1 MRKIRMGM
9 VGGGKGAF
17 IGAIHRIAAQLDNQ
31 IELVCGAF
39 SSDPHNSVASGEA
52 LYLDKTRCYSSYQ
65 EMFAQ
70 EAKLG
75 NDKRIDM
82 VAIVTPNHLHF
93 PVAKMAL
100 EHGFHVMSDKPATVD
115 LAQTLA
121 LKTIIEK
128 TGLLYGLT
136 HTYTGYPMVKEARAR
151 VKEGQLGKIKKI
163 VVEYPQ
169 GWLANKSDEDSKQ
182 AAWRLDPK
190 KSGISCCMADIGVHA
205 ANLAEY
211 VTGLAITEVCADLS
225 SSVTGRLLDD
235 DGTVLLRFNS
245 GAKGT
250 LQASQISVGEENSL
264 KLRVYGETASIEW
277 SQLEPNSLWM
287 KYSDKASQLLRAGV
301 GEMNAITQANMR
313 TPAGHPEGY
322 LEAFANIYTQFSY
335 QIRNRLFADTTDTI
349 DTNEAA
355 IKDVPGIDSAIRG
368 MAFIENVVAASQ
380 SELKWHKFS
389 LEPQKITIPA
399 INSNE
404 KNKVLRD
411 IS

>member
-1 MRKIRMGM
+1 MGM

-39 SSDPHNSVASGEA
+39 SSDPDNAVASGKA
-52 LYLDKTRCYSSYQ
+52 LYLDEERCYHTYQ
-65 EMFAQ
+65 EMFEQ

-75 NDKRIDM
+75 DDKRMDM

-93 PVAKMAL
+93 SVAKMAF
-100 EHGFHVMSDKPATVD
+100 EHGFHVMSDKPATVN
-115 LAQTLA
+115 LAETLA
-121 LKTIIEK
+121 LKDIIEQ

-136 HTYTGYPMVKEARAR
+136 HTYTGYPMVKEAKAR
-151 VKEGQLGKIKKI
+151 IKQGQLGKIKKI

-169 GWLANKSDEDSKQ
+169 GWLAHKSDEDSKQ

-190 KSGISCCMADIGVHA
+190 KSGISCCMGDIGVHA

-225 SSVTGRLLDD
+225 TSIAGRVLDD

-245 GAKGT
+245 GAQGT
-250 LQASQISVGEENSL
+250 LQASQISIGEENCL

-277 SQLEPNSLWM
+277 SQLDPNSVWM
-287 KYSDKASQLLRAGV
+287 KYADKPSQLIRAGV
-301 GEMNAITQANMR
+301 GEMDAITQANMR

-335 QIRNRLFADTTDTI
+335 QIRKRLFSSTSDHGTNDSTI
-349 DTNEAA
+349 GDIVTINEAA
-355 IKDVPGIDSAIRG
+355 MNDVPDIESAIRG

-389 LEPQKITIPA
+389 LEPQNIVIS
-399 INSNE
+399 SNHT
-404 KNKVLRD
+404 KPTK
-411 IS
+411 

>member
-39 SSDPHNSVASGEA
+39 SSDADNAVASGKA
-52 LYLDKTRCYSSYQ
+52 LYLEEERCYRSYQ
-65 EMFAQ
+65 DMFAK

-75 NDKRIDM
+75 DDKRMDM

-115 LAQTLA
+115 LAEALA
-121 LKTIIEK
+121 LKTIIEQ

-136 HTYTGYPMVKEARAR
+136 HTYTGYPMVKEAKAR
-151 VKEGQLGKIKKI
+151 IEQGQLGKIKKV

-169 GWLANKSDEDSKQ
+169 GWLANKEDEDSKQ
-182 AAWRLDPK
+182 ATWRLDPQ
-190 KSGISCCMADIGVHA
+190 KSGVSCCMGDIGIHA

-211 VTGLAITEVCADLS
+211 VTGLGITDICADLS
-225 SSVTGRLLDD
+225 SSVAGRVLDD

-245 GAKGT
+245 GAQGT

-287 KYSDKASQLLRAGV
+287 KYSDKASRLIRAGV
-301 GEMNAITQANMR
+301 GEMNPITQANMR
-313 TPAGHPEGY
+313 TPGGHPEGY

-335 QIRNRLFADTTDTI
+335 QIRNRLFTGTI
-349 DTNEAA
+349 NINEAA
-355 IKDVPGIDSAIRG
+355 MKDVPGIESAIRG

-389 LEPQKITIPA
+389 LEPQNIVIPS
-399 INSNE
+399 SNNNIL
-404 KNKVLRD
+404 NKA
-411 IS
+411 

>member
-39 SSDPHNSVASGEA
+39 SSDADNAVASGKA
-52 LYLDKTRCYSSYQ
+52 LYLEEERCYRSYQ
-65 EMFAQ
+65 DMFAK

-75 NDKRIDM
+75 DDKRMDM

-115 LAQTLA
+115 LAEALA
-121 LKTIIEK
+121 LKTIIEQ

-136 HTYTGYPMVKEARAR
+136 HTYTGYPMVKEAKAR
-151 VKEGQLGKIKKI
+151 IEQGQLGKIKKV

-169 GWLANKSDEDSKQ
+169 GWLANKEDEDSKQ
-182 AAWRLDPK
+182 ATWRLDPQ
-190 KSGISCCMADIGVHA
+190 KSGVSCCMGDIGIHA

-211 VTGLAITEVCADLS
+211 VTGLGITDICADLS
-225 SSVTGRLLDD
+225 SSVAGRVLDD

-245 GAKGT
+245 GAQGT

-287 KYSDKASQLLRAGV
+287 KYSDKASRLIRAGV
-301 GEMNAITQANMR
+301 GEMNPITQANMR
-313 TPAGHPEGY
+313 TPGGHPEGY

-335 QIRNRLFADTTDTI
+335 QIRNRLFTGTI
-349 DTNEAA
+349 DINEAA
-355 IKDVPGIDSAIRG
+355 MKDVPGIESAIRG

-389 LEPQKITIPA
+389 LEPQNIVIPS
-399 INSNE
+399 SNNNIL
-404 KNKVLRD
+404 NKA
-411 IS
+411 

>member
-31 IELVCGAF
+31 IELVSGAF
-39 SSDPHNSVASGEA
+39 SSDPQNSIDSGKA
-52 LYLDKTRCYSSYQ
+52 LFLDAARCYGSYQ
-65 EMFAQ
+65 EMFEK
-70 EAKLG
+70 EAALG
-75 NDKRIDM
+75 DDQRIDM

-121 LKTIIEK
+121 LKDIIAQ

-136 HTYTGYPMVKEARAR
+136 HTYTGYPMVKEAKAR
-151 VKEGQLGKIKKI
+151 VSAGQLGKIKKV

-169 GWLANKSDEDSKQ
+169 GWLASKSDEGSKQ
-182 AAWRLDPK
+182 ASWRLDPK
-190 KSGISCCMADIGVHA
+190 KSGISCCMGDIGVHA

-211 VTGLAITEVCADLS
+211 VTGLNITEICAELS
-225 SSVTGRLLDD
+225 TSVAGRVLDD
-235 DGTVLLRFNS
+235 DGTVLLRFDS
-245 GAKGT
+245 GAQGA
-250 LQASQISVGEENSL
+250 LLASQISVGEENSL
-264 KLRVYGETASIEW
+264 KLRVYGEAASIEW
-277 SQLEPNSLWM
+277 SQLEPNSVWM
-287 KYSDKASQLLRAGV
+287 KYPDQPSQLIRAGV
-301 GEMNAITQANMR
+301 GEMHPITQANLR

-335 QIRNRLFADTTDTI
+335 QIRSRLFAEQVLESEQI
-349 DTNEAA
+349 NQAA
-355 IKDVPGIDSAIRG
+355 MNDVPDIESAIRG

-380 SELKWHKFS
+380 SDLKWHPFS
-389 LEPQKITIPA
+389 LTPQSI
-399 INSNE
+399 
-404 KNKVLRD
+404 
-411 IS
+411 